1 MAFLG
6 FPQQGF
12 IFSGFSAAFEGVAC
26 SSFQG
31 LAEPKEH
38 LSPWQPESHLRL
50 LTWDSQGGWSAL
62 SATVLLGRPEGWR
75 REALLEAPACQ
86 IFPLG

>member
-1 MAFLG
+1 MAFLRY
-6 FPQQGF
+6 PQQSF

-50 LTWDSQGGWSAL
+50 LTRDSQGGWSAL

-86 IFPLG
+86 ILPLG